1 MGPKVLRPLLFEGDI
16 KEEVLELSK
25 GEESRRGYDVDPK
38 HLKTSVVEEERVL
51 EAELAVFVGIHGAS
65 VLNHIDILGGPAGGD
80 VRHDGLLHDSPV
92 ACEADK

>member
-16 KEEVLELSK
+16 KEEVLELGE
-25 GEESRRGYDVDPK
+25 GEEGRRGYDIDPK
-38 HLKTSVVEEERVL
+38 QLKTSMVEEEGVL

-80 VRHDGLLHDSPV
+80 VSYDGLLQDSPV
-92 ACEADK
+92 ACETDK